1 MHRYLNV
8 KQLYF
13 IMHVISISASP
24 GQLSKLRRGHNVRI
38 KHGEGFNLIIHPE
51 RYDIVAKAF
60 RSNKGVQ
67 LALTPD
73 EQQANKAYSQSP
85 EVAQQLHATSEALG
99 AEPVATGS
107 GIFGS
112 YGDKVM
118 KKAGIRNIAYKL
130 GDYAKPA
137 VKAGIASA
145 LTAGGAALGAVQPEL
160 IPFIPGGVMAGSYL
174 AGDYLDHPGRYQ
186 GSSGTKHKH
195 AAKSMAQQAVHN
207 ELNNQLNEHL
217 GTNYGYMGRAGLEN
231 AVNNMAA
238 ANLSQA
244 GVDSRYANLL
254 SSGSDVISSPLSRGS
269 SNLNGFGLHHKGI
282 VGRGGGMIGYGSVFH
297 PPALASQP
305 FAANFQFQ
313 HFLPVQYQHFNSGAG
328 MHAIKGFGLYA
339 GKGLY

>member
-1 MHRYLNV
+1 
-8 KQLYF
+8 
-13 IMHVISISASP
+13 MHVISISASP
-24 GQLSKLRRGHNVRI
+24 GQRSKLRRGLPVRI
-38 KHGEGFNLIIHPE
+38 KQGEGFNLVVHPD
-51 RYDIVAKAF
+51 RYNIVARAF

-67 LALTPD
+67 VALSPE
-73 EQQANKAYSQSP
+73 EQQANASYSQSP
-85 EVAQQLHATSEALG
+85 EAASQMHAASEAMG
-99 AEPVATGS
+99 AAPVATGT

-112 YGDKVM
+112 HGDKIM

-130 GDYAKPA
+130 GDYAKPM
-137 VKAGIASA
+137 VKAGISSA

-186 GSSGTKHKH
+186 GTSGTKHKH

-231 AVNNMAA
+231 AISNMASA
-238 ANLSQA
+238 QMDRTGIA
-244 GVDSRYANLL
+244 SRPVMESYEEY
-254 SSGSDVISSPLSRGS
+254 DPMV
-269 SNLNGFGLHHKGI
+269 GFGLRRHGLQHKGI
-282 VGRGGGMIGYGSVFH
+282 VGRGGGMIGYGSAFH

-313 HFLPVQYQHFNSGAG
+313 HFLPVQYQHFNSGMG
-328 MHAIKGFGLYA
+328 VHGSKGLYA
-339 GKGLY
+339 GRGLY

>member
-1 MHRYLNV
+1 
-8 KQLYF
+8 
-13 IMHVISISASP
+13 MHVISISASP

-38 KHGEGFNLIIHPE
+38 KRGEGFNLIVHPE
-51 RYDIVAKAF
+51 RYNIVAKAF

-67 LALTPD
+67 LALTPE
-73 EQQANKAYSQSP
+73 EQQMNKAYSQSP
-85 EVAQQLHATSEALG
+85 EVAQQLHAASEEMG
-99 AEPVATGS
+99 AEPVMSGS

-112 YGDKVM
+112 YGDKLM
-118 KKAGIRNIAYKL
+118 KQAGVRDIAYKL
-130 GDYAKPA
+130 GDLAKPA

-174 AGDYLDHPGRYQ
+174 ANDYLDHPRRYQ
-186 GSSGTKHKH
+186 GTSGSKHKH

-217 GTNYGYMGRAGLEN
+217 GTNYGYMGRAGLDN
-231 AVNNMAA
+231 AVSNMAA
-238 ANLSQA
+238 AKLSQA
-244 GVDSRYANLL
+244 GIDSRYANLL
-254 SSGSDVISSPLSRGS
+254 SSGMGDMSGPISRVSDEME
-269 SNLNGFGLHHKGI
+269 GFGFGHRSHKGI

-328 MHAIKGFGLYA
+328 IHGSKGFGLYA